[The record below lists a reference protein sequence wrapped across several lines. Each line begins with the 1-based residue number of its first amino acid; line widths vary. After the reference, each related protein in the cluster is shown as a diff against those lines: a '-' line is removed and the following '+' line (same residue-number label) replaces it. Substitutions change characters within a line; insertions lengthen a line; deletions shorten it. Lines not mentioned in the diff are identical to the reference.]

1 MGHIKEMSGIK
12 RIASGIAGATA
23 PVVAIASDFR
33 WPEFRFDTTPVEPL
47 NLSGIG
53 TQISENLGSF
63 SGVLLIGALIAAV
76 FAYAKALIEVKAGR
90 LIVYRDWG
98 DFIKSSAWIILIPLG
113 FAWWTDDSMAT
124 LVHVIGFGA
133 IIYGFYCFWC
143 MISGAFK
150 YNDGKGKWLSLFA
163 RFAVT
168 MLLLL
173 AVAKLYEEFDNY
185 KRGKYGY
192 KYRYFAFMRGVL
204 LPLAIFAW
212 VFQALIQPMV
222 GLQYLRTRRGRGG
235 W

>member
-1 MGHIKEMSGIK
+1 MNGIK
-12 RIASGIAGATA
+12 KVAS
-23 PVVAIASDFR
+23 VVAGLAVPAIAFASDFR
-33 WPEFRFDTTPVEPL
+33 WPEFHFDTTPVEPL

-53 TQISENLGSF
+53 KQISENLGSL
-63 SGVLLIGALIAAV
+63 SGVLFIGALIAGIY
-76 FAYAKALIEVKAGR
+76 AYAKALTEVKAGR

-113 FAWWTDDSMAT
+113 FAWWADDSMAS
-124 LVHVIGFGA
+124 LAHVIGFGA

-150 YNDGKGKWLSLFA
+150 YNVGNGKWLSLFA

-185 KRGKYGY
+185 RRGKYGY

-204 LPLAIFAW
+204 LPLAIFSW

-222 GLQYLRTRRGRGG
+222 GLQYLRTRRSRGG